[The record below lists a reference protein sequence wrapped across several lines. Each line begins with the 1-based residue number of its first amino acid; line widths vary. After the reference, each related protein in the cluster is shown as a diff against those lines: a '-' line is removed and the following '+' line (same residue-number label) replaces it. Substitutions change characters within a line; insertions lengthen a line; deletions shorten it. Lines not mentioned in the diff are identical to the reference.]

1 MSVATMLQTPSRDST
16 STTSSFNPVSRQ
28 GTMNSQDGRSARQSK
43 RYSVTALYLSMSANE
58 KDSDIDDDLAKA
70 QKILRDLK
78 SKISSQSKKNFV
90 LEKDVRYL
98 DSRIALL
105 IQNRMALEEQ
115 NEVASHLEE
124 AAELQEGFFP
134 NDEKTQKYGNLL
146 FLLQSEPRH
155 IAHLCRLVTMAE
167 IDSLLQTVM
176 FTIYG
181 NQYESREEHLLLTMF
196 QSVLTYQFDHTP
208 EYSSLLRAN
217 TPVSRMMTTY
227 TRRGPGQS
235 FLKQILAKPID
246 DLIKYKDLDLEINPL
261 KVYESLRTRY
271 EEDHGTEPE
280 HLPRGVTA
288 EQAAENPRVQ
298 ELIEERAEKLSGIA
312 KKFLTT
318 IIAGLAEA
326 PYGIRWICKQ
336 IRSLTKRKY
345 PEATNQAVCTLIG
358 GFFFLRF
365 INPAIVTPK
374 SYMLI
379 DGTPAENPRRT
390 LTYIAKMLQN
400 LANKPSYAKEPYM
413 AKLQPFIEENK
424 DDVNKF
430 LLDLCEV
437 QDFYESLEMDN
448 YVALSKKDLE
458 LQITL
463 NEVYATHALLEKHNS
478 ELVQHLDSTTS
489 RPLADLRQAKDEH
502 SHLHL
507 LLQELGPAPAQLPR
521 KENRTINLPLYSK
534 WETALDDLTAAL
546 DITQEE
552 VYFMEAKSTF
562 VQIMRSLPQKDAV
575 TRRPLRLDKVAEA
588 AATLRKDALMVPKGI
603 RAMELLSQLQE
614 LNVIDKSDGFSMLR
628 DEVEQELVH
637 LGSLKEKVVDETKK
651 LDEVFR
657 TIRDHNSYLVT
668 QLDTY
673 KSYLHNV
680 RSQSEGKVRKQQK
693 HQILGPYKFTHHQLE
708 KEGVI
713 QKSNVPDNRRANI
726 YFNFTSPL
734 PGTFVISLHYKG
746 VLHDLQRRNRG
757 LLELDLKLDD
767 LLEMQKDNQEDLDL
781 EYVQF
786 NVPKVLALLNK
797 RFARKKGW

>member
-1 MSVATMLQTPSRDST
+1 MSSMD
-16 STTSSFNPVSRQ
+16 
-28 GTMNSQDGRSARQSK
+28 GSQSVRQSK
-43 RYSVTALYLSMSANE
+43 RYSVTALYLSMSAKE
-58 KDSDIDDDLAKA
+58 KDLEIGDDLARA
-70 QKILRDLK
+70 QKILRELK

-105 IQNRMALEEQ
+105 IQNRMALEER
-115 NEVASHLEE
+115 EEMASHMDEGVE
-124 AAELQEGFFP
+124 IQEGFFP

-235 FLKQILAKPID
+235 YLKVVLAERINALV
-246 DLIKYKDLDLEINPL
+246 DLKDLDLEINPL
-261 KVYESLRTRY
+261 KVYEKMVTDI
-271 EEDHGTEPE
+271 EITEGR
-280 HLPRGVTA
+280 LPPNLPKSVTA
-288 EQAAENPRVQ
+288 EQAAENRTVQQIIEPRVKM
-298 ELIEERAEKLSGIA
+298 LMDIGNSL
-312 KKFLTT
+312 LDT
-318 IIAGLAEA
+318 IITGLEET

-336 IRSLTKRKY
+336 IRSLSKRKY
-345 PEATNQAVCTLIG
+345 PDAQDHTICTLIG

-365 INPAIVTPK
+365 INPAIVTPR

-379 DGTPAENPRRT
+379 DANPGENARRT

-413 AKLQPFIEENK
+413 VKLQPFINRNK
-424 DDVNKF
+424 ERINKF
-430 LLDLCEV
+430 MLDLCEV

-448 YVALSKKDLE
+448 YVALSKRDLE
-458 LQITL
+458 LSITL
-463 NEVYATHALLEKHNS
+463 NEIYATHSLLERHN
-478 ELVQHLDSTTS
+478 ETLS
-489 RPLADLRQAKDEH
+489 RDEH
-502 SHLHL
+502 SHLSQ
-507 LLQELGPAPAQLPR
+507 LLQDLGPAPAQLPR
-521 KENRTINLPLYSK
+521 KENRTINLPLFSK
-534 WETALDDLTAAL
+534 WETPLDDLTAAL

-552 VYFMEAKSTF
+552 IFFMEAKSTF
-562 VQIMRSLPQKDAV
+562 VMVMRSLPQGTSV
-575 TRRPLRLDKVAEA
+575 TRRPLRLDKIAEA
-588 AATLRKDALMVPKGI
+588 AATMKNDSVMVKKGI
-603 RAMELLSQLQE
+603 RAIELLTQLQE
-614 LNVIDKSDGFSMLR
+614 MGVVAKEDGYALLR

-637 LGSLKEKVVDETKK
+637 LGSMKDKVVDESRK
-651 LDEVFR
+651 LEEVFK
-657 TIRDHNSYLVT
+657 TIRDHNVYLVG
-668 QLDTY
+668 QLETY

-680 RSQSEGKVRKQQK
+680 RSQAEGKSRKQTKQ
-693 HQILGPYKFTHHQLE
+693 QILGPYKFTHQQLE

-713 QKSNVPDNRRANI
+713 QKSNVPENRRANI
-726 YFNFTSPL
+726 FFNFTSPL

-746 VLHDLQRRNRG
+746 RNRG

-786 NVPKVLALLNK
+786 NVTKVLNLLNK

>member
-1 MSVATMLQTPSRDST
+1 MLQPASRASRA
-16 STTSSFNPVSRQ
+16 STTSSNSSFQPVSR
-28 GTMNSQDGRSARQSK
+28 TNTISSHDTRSVRQSK
-43 RYSVTALYLSMSANE
+43 RMSMTTLYLSMSAKE
-58 KDSDIDDDLAKA
+58 KDLEISDDLARA
-70 QKILRDLK
+70 QRTLRDLK
-78 SKISSQSKKNFV
+78 SKISTQSKKNFV

-115 NEVASHLEE
+115 NEVASRLED
-124 AAELQEGFFP
+124 ASDLQEGFFP
-134 NDEKTQKYGNLL
+134 NDDKTQKYGNLL

-196 QSVLTYQFDHTP
+196 QSVLTYQFDNTP
-208 EYSSLLRAN
+208 EYSSLLRQN

-227 TRRGPGQS
+227 TRRGPGQAY
-235 FLKQILAKPID
+235 LKQVLAQQINS
-246 DLIKYKDLDLEINPL
+246 LIELNDVDLEINPL
-261 KVYESLRTRY
+261 KVYESMVQQIEAST
-271 EEDHGTEPE
+271 GS
-280 HLPRGVTA
+280 LPSYLQKSVTA
-288 EQAAENPRVQ
+288 EVAAENEQVQKIIAPR
-298 ELIEERAEKLSGIA
+298 LKMLTDIA
-312 KKFLTT
+312 NTFLET
-318 IIAGLAEA
+318 IIEGLEET

-336 IRSLTKRKY
+336 IRSLSRRKY
-345 PEATNQAVCTLIG
+345 PDAQDQTICTLIG

-365 INPAIVTPK
+365 INPAIVTPR

-379 DGTPAENPRRT
+379 DATPSDKPRRT
-390 LTYIAKMLQN
+390 LTLIAKMLQN

-413 AKLQPFIEENK
+413 ASLQPFIHENK
-424 DDVNKF
+424 ERVNKF

-448 YVALSKKDLE
+448 YVALSKRDLE

-463 NEVYATHALLEKHNS
+463 NEVYATHALLEKH
-478 ELVQHLDSTTS
+478 TS
-489 RPLADLRQAKDEH
+489 ALASQDQH
-502 SHLHL
+502 SHLSV

-521 KENRTINLPLYSK
+521 KENRTINLPLFSK
-534 WETALDDLTAAL
+534 WEAALDDLTSAL

-552 VYFMEAKSTF
+552 IYFMEAKSTF
-562 VQIMRSLPQKDAV
+562 VQIMRSLPHNTSV
-575 TRRPLRLDKVAEA
+575 TRRPLRLDRIAEA
-588 AATLRKDALMVPKGI
+588 AATLKNDAVMVRKGI
-603 RAMELLSQLQE
+603 RTMELLSQLQE
-614 LNVIDKSDGFSMLR
+614 LGVIDRSDEFSLLR

-637 LGSLKEKVVDETKK
+637 LGSLKEKVLEESRK
-651 LDEVFR
+651 LEEVSR
-657 TIRDHNSYLVT
+657 TIRDHNTYLVG
-668 QLDTY
+668 QLETY

-680 RSQSEGKVRKQQK
+680 RSQSEGKQRKQQK
-693 HQILGPYKFTHHQLE
+693 HQELGPYKFTHQQLE

-713 QKSNVPDNRRANI
+713 RKSNVPENRRANI
-726 YFNFTSPL
+726 YFMFKSPL

-746 VLHDLQRRNRG
+746 RARG

-767 LLEMQKDNQEDLDL
+767 LLEMQKDSQEDLDL

-786 NVPKVLALLNK
+786 NVSRVLSLLNK

>member
-1 MSVATMLQTPSRDST
+1 MSSV
-16 STTSSFNPVSRQ
+16 
-28 GTMNSQDGRSARQSK
+28 DGRSARQSK

-58 KDSDIDDDLAKA
+58 RDMEIEDDLAKA

-78 SKISSQSKKNFV
+78 TKISAQSKKNFV

-115 NEVASHLEE
+115 NEVASHLDD
-124 AAELQEGFFP
+124 AADVQEGFFP

-196 QSVLTYQFDHTP
+196 QSVLTWQFDNTP

-235 FLKQILAKPID
+235 YLKVVLAERINS
-246 DLIKYKDLDLEINPL
+246 LIELRDLDLEINPL
-261 KVYESLRTRY
+261 KVYERMIAQI
-271 EEDHGTEPE
+271 EEDTSTLPAT
-280 HLPRGVTA
+280 LPRGVTA
-288 EQAAENPRVQ
+288 EQAGENEQVQAIIEPR
-298 ELIEERAEKLSGIA
+298 LTKLMEIA
-312 KKFLTT
+312 NLFLST
-318 IIAGLAEA
+318 IIENLEET

-336 IRSLTKRKY
+336 IRSLSRRKY
-345 PEATNQAVCTLIG
+345 PDAQDQVICTLIG

-365 INPAIVTPK
+365 INPAIVTPR
-374 SYMLI
+374 SYMLV
-379 DGTPAENPRRT
+379 DGTPADYPRRT
-390 LTYIAKMLQN
+390 LTLIAKMLQN

-413 AKLQPFIEENK
+413 AKLQPFIHQNK
-424 DDVNKF
+424 ERVNRF
-430 LLDLCEV
+430 LNDLCEV
-437 QDFYESLEMDN
+437 QDFYESLELDN

-458 LQITL
+458 LSITL
-463 NEVYATHALLEKHNS
+463 NEVYATHALLEKHS
-478 ELVQHLDSTTS
+478 TEL
-489 RPLADLRQAKDEH
+489 AKDEN
-502 SHLHL
+502 SHLSV
-507 LLQELGPAPAQLPR
+507 LLQELGTAPAQLPR
-521 KENRTINLPLYSK
+521 KENRTINLPLFSK
-534 WETALDDLTAAL
+534 WETAIDDLTAAL

-552 VYFMEAKSTF
+552 VFFMEAKSTF
-562 VQIMRSLPQKDAV
+562 VQIMRSLPSNSAV
-575 TRRPLRLDKVAEA
+575 MRRPLRLEKVADA
-588 AATLRKDALMVPKGI
+588 AATLRNDAVMVRKGI
-603 RAMELLSQLQE
+603 RTMELLSQLQE
-614 LNVIDKSDGFSMLR
+614 LKVIDRADSFSLLR

-651 LDEVFR
+651 LDEVYR
-657 TIRDHNSYLVT
+657 TIRDHNGYLVG
-668 QLDTY
+668 QLETY

-680 RSQSEGKVRKQQK
+680 RSQSEGKQRKQQK
-693 HQILGPYKFTHHQLE
+693 HQVLGPYKFTHQQLE

-746 VLHDLQRRNRG
+746 RNRG

-797 RFARKKGW
+797 RFARKKAW

>member
-1 MSVATMLQTPSRDST
+1 MSVATMLQPASRTST
-16 STTSSFNPVSRQ
+16 SSSSSFQPMTRQ
-28 GTMNSQDGRSARQSK
+28 NTMSSHDTRSLRQSK
-43 RYSVTALYLSMSANE
+43 RMSMNALYMSMSA
-58 KDSDIDDDLAKA
+58 KDRDLEISDDLARA
-70 QKILRDLK
+70 QKFLQELK
-78 SKISSQSKKNFV
+78 TNISSQSKKNFV

-115 NEVASHLEE
+115 NEVASHLDEV
-124 AAELQEGFFP
+124 LDPQEGFFP
-134 NDEKTQKYGNLL
+134 NDDKTQKYGNLL

-155 IAHLCRLVTMAE
+155 IAHLCRLVSMSE

-196 QSVLTYQFDHTP
+196 QSVLTYQFDNTP
-208 EYSSLLRAN
+208 EYSSLLRQN

-235 FLKQILAKPID
+235 YLKQVLADQINS
-246 DLIKYKDLDLEINPL
+246 LIELRDVDLEINPL
-261 KVYESLRTRY
+261 KVYETMVKEIEEENGSLPDYLARS
-271 EEDHGTEPE
+271 
-280 HLPRGVTA
+280 VTA
-288 EQAAENPRVQ
+288 EAAAENKQVQAIIEPRLKMLT
-298 ELIEERAEKLSGIA
+298 ELAN
-312 KKFLTT
+312 KFLST
-318 IIAGLAEA
+318 IIDHVDEA

-336 IRSLTKRKY
+336 IRSLSRRKY
-345 PEATNQAVCTLIG
+345 PDAQDQTICTLIG

-365 INPAIVTPK
+365 INPAIVTPR

-379 DGTPAENPRRT
+379 ESTPTEKPRRT
-390 LTYIAKMLQN
+390 LTLIAKMLQN

-413 AKLQPFIEENK
+413 AKLQPFIEQNK
-424 DDVNKF
+424 ERVNKF
-430 LLDLCEV
+430 MLDLCEV

-448 YVALSKKDLE
+448 YIALSKRDLE

-463 NEVYATHALLEKHNS
+463 NEMYATHALLEKHN
-478 ELVQHLDSTTS
+478 VA
-489 RPLADLRQAKDEH
+489 LAQDQH
-502 SHLHL
+502 SHLHV
-507 LLQELGPAPAQLPR
+507 LLQELGAAPPQVPR
-521 KENRTINLPLYSK
+521 KENRTITVPLFSR
-534 WETALDDLTAAL
+534 WETTALDDLTSAL

-552 VYFMEAKSTF
+552 VFFMEAKSTF
-562 VQIMRSLPQKDAV
+562 VHILRSLPQDSPVA
-575 TRRPLRLDKVAEA
+575 RRPLRLYRIAEA
-588 AATLRKDALMVPKGI
+588 AATSKTGDAAMVKKGI
-603 RAMELLSQLQE
+603 RTMELLSQLQE
-614 LNVIDKSDGFSMLR
+614 MGVIDRSDDFSLLR

-637 LGSLKEKVVDETKK
+637 LGSLKEKVLEETKK
-651 LDEVFR
+651 LEEVFA
-657 TIRDHNSYLVT
+657 TIRDHNAYLVG
-668 QLDTY
+668 QLETY

-680 RSQSEGKVRKQQK
+680 RSQSEGKQRKQQK
-693 HQILGPYKFTHHQLE
+693 HQELGPYKFTHQQLE

-713 QKSNVPDNRRANI
+713 RKSNVPENRRANI
-726 YFNFTSPL
+726 YFMFKSPL

-746 VLHDLQRRNRG
+746 RARG

-786 NVPKVLALLNK
+786 NVSKVLALLNK

>member
-1 MSVATMLQTPSRDST
+1 MSSV
-16 STTSSFNPVSRQ
+16 
-28 GTMNSQDGRSARQSK
+28 DGRSARQSK

-58 KDSDIDDDLAKA
+58 RDMEIEDDLAKA
-70 QKILRDLK
+70 QKTLRDLK
-78 SKISSQSKKNFV
+78 TKISAQSKKNFV

-115 NEVASHLEE
+115 NEVANHLDD
-124 AAELQEGFFP
+124 AADVQEGSFP
-134 NDEKTQKYGNLL
+134 NDEKTQRYGNLL

-196 QSVLTYQFDHTP
+196 QSVLTWQFDNTP

-235 FLKQILAKPID
+235 YLKVVLAERINS
-246 DLIKYKDLDLEINPL
+246 LIELKDLDLEINPL
-261 KVYESLRTRY
+261 KVYERMIAQI
-271 EEDHGTEPE
+271 EEDTGS
-280 HLPRGVTA
+280 LPATLPKGVTA
-288 EQAAENPRVQ
+288 EQAAENEQVQAIIEPRLTMLV
-298 ELIEERAEKLSGIA
+298 EIA
-312 KKFLTT
+312 NSFLTT
-318 IIAGLAEA
+318 IIDNLEET

-336 IRSLTKRKY
+336 IRSLSRRKY
-345 PEATNQAVCTLIG
+345 PDAQDQVICTLIG

-365 INPAIVTPK
+365 INPAIVTPR
-374 SYMLI
+374 SYMLV
-379 DGTPAENPRRT
+379 DGTPAEYPRRT
-390 LTYIAKMLQN
+390 LTLIAKMLQN

-413 AKLQPFIEENK
+413 AKLQPFIHQNK
-424 DDVNKF
+424 ERANRF
-430 LLDLCEV
+430 LNDLCEV
-437 QDFYESLEMDN
+437 QDFYETLELDN

-458 LQITL
+458 LSITL
-463 NEVYATHALLEKHNS
+463 NEVYATHSLLEKHS
-478 ELVQHLDSTTS
+478 AEL
-489 RPLADLRQAKDEH
+489 AKDEN
-502 SHLHL
+502 SHLNV

-521 KENRTINLPLYSK
+521 KENKAISLPLFSK
-534 WETALDDLTAAL
+534 WETAIDDLTAAL

-552 VYFMEAKSTF
+552 VFFMEAKSTF
-562 VQIMRSLPQKDAV
+562 VQIMRSLPSNSV
-575 TRRPLRLDKVAEA
+575 VMRRPLRLEKVADA
-588 AATLRKDALMVPKGI
+588 AATLRNDAVMVRKGI

-614 LNVIDKSDGFSMLR
+614 LKVIDRADSFSLLR

-637 LGSLKEKVVDETKK
+637 LGSLKEKVIDETKK
-651 LDEVFR
+651 LDEVYR
-657 TIRDHNSYLVT
+657 TIRDHNGYLVG
-668 QLDTY
+668 QLETY

-680 RSQSEGKVRKQQK
+680 RSQSEGKQRKQQK
-693 HQILGPYKFTHHQLE
+693 HQVLGPYKFTHQQLE

-746 VLHDLQRRNRG
+746 RNRG

-767 LLEMQKDNQEDLDL
+767 LLEMQKENQEDLDL

>member
-1 MSVATMLQTPSRDST
+1 MSSH
-16 STTSSFNPVSRQ
+16 
-28 GTMNSQDGRSARQSK
+28 DGARSVRQSK
-43 RYSVTALYLSMSANE
+43 RYSVTALYLSMSAKE
-58 KDSDIDDDLAKA
+58 RDLEIEDDLARA
-70 QKILRDLK
+70 QKTLRDLK
-78 SKISSQSKKNFV
+78 ARISSQSKKNFV

-105 IQNRMALEEQ
+105 IQNRMVLEEQ
-115 NEVASHLEE
+115 QDVANHLDD
-124 AAELQEGFFP
+124 ATDLQEGFFP

-196 QSVLTYQFDHTP
+196 QSVLTYQFDNTP

-235 FLKQILAKPID
+235 YLKVVLAERINS
-246 DLIKYKDLDLEINPL
+246 LIELKDLDLEINPL
-261 KVYESLRTRY
+261 KVYERMIVEA
-271 EEDHGTEPE
+271 EEKGGTLPP
-280 HLPRGVTA
+280 HLPKGVTA
-288 EQAAENPRVQ
+288 EQAAENTIVQQTIAPRL
-298 ELIEERAEKLSGIA
+298 EMLMEIA
-312 KKFLTT
+312 NSFLTT
-318 IIAGLAEA
+318 IIEGLEET

-336 IRSLTKRKY
+336 IRSLSKRKY
-345 PEATNQAVCTLIG
+345 PDAQDHTICTLIG

-365 INPAIVTPK
+365 INPAIVTPR

-379 DGTPAENPRRT
+379 DATPAENPKRT
-390 LTYIAKMLQN
+390 LTYVAKMLQN

-413 AKLQPFIEENK
+413 AKLQPWIQQNK
-424 DDVNKF
+424 ERMNKF

-458 LQITL
+458 LSITL
-463 NEVYATHALLEKHNS
+463 NEVYATHSLLEKHS
-478 ELVQHLDSTTS
+478 AELG
-489 RPLADLRQAKDEH
+489 KDET
-502 SHLHL
+502 SHLNM
-507 LLQELGPAPAQLPR
+507 LLQELGQAPAQLPR
-521 KENRTINLPLYSK
+521 KENRAINLPLYSK
-534 WETALDDLTAAL
+534 WETPLDDLTAAL

-552 VYFMEAKSTF
+552 VFFMEAKSTF
-562 VQIMRSLPQKDAV
+562 VMIMRSLPSNTIV
-575 TRRPLRLDKVAEA
+575 TRRPLRLDRVAEA
-588 AATLRKDALMVPKGI
+588 AATTKNDSVMVRKGI
-603 RAMELLSQLQE
+603 RSMELLSQLQE
-614 LNVIDKSDGFSMLR
+614 LGIVNKDDNFALLR

-637 LGSLKEKVVDETKK
+637 LVSMKEKVIVETQK
-651 LDEVFR
+651 LEEVFR
-657 TIRDHNSYLVT
+657 TIRDHNSWLVG
-668 QLDTY
+668 QLETY

-680 RSQSEGKVRKQQK
+680 RSQSEGKTRKQQK
-693 HQILGPYKFTHHQLE
+693 QQILGPYKFTHQQLE

-713 QKSNVPDNRRANI
+713 SKSNVPENRRANI
-726 YFNFTSPL
+726 FFNFTSPMA
-734 PGTFVISLHYKG
+734 GTFVISLHYKG
-746 VLHDLQRRNRG
+746 RNRG

-786 NVPKVLALLNK
+786 DVSKVLLLLNK
-797 RFARKKGW
+797 RFARKRGW

>member
-1 MSVATMLQTPSRDST
+1 MSVATLLQTPSRTST
-16 STTSSFNPVSRQ
+16 SSSSSFIPVSRQ
-28 GTMNSQDGRSARQSK
+28 NTMSSHDGRSVRQSK
-43 RYSVTALYLSMSANE
+43 RYSVTALYMSMSANE
-58 KDSDIDDDLAKA
+58 RDLEISDDLAKA

-115 NEVASHLEE
+115 NEVASHLDD
-124 AAELQEGFFP
+124 AADIQEGFFP

-196 QSVLTYQFDHTP
+196 QSVLTYQFDNTP

-235 FLKQILAKPID
+235 YLKVVLAERINS
-246 DLIKYKDLDLEINPL
+246 LIEVKELDLEINPL
-261 KVYESLRTRY
+261 KVYERMIAQI
-271 EEDHGTEPE
+271 EEDTGS
-280 HLPRGVTA
+280 LPASLPKGVTA
-288 EQAAENPRVQ
+288 EQAAENAQVQAIIEPRLTMLM
-298 ELIEERAEKLSGIA
+298 EIA
-312 KKFLTT
+312 NLFLTT
-318 IIAGLAEA
+318 IIEGLEET

-336 IRSLTKRKY
+336 IRSLSKRKY
-345 PEATNQAVCTLIG
+345 PDAQDQIICTLIG

-365 INPAIVTPK
+365 INPAIVTPR

-379 DGTPAENPRRT
+379 DKTPAEHHRRT
-390 LTYIAKMLQN
+390 LTLIAKMLQN

-413 AKLQPFIEENK
+413 AKLQPFIHHNK
-424 DDVNKF
+424 ERVNKF
-430 LLDLCEV
+430 MLDLCEV
-437 QDFYESLEMDN
+437 QDFYETLEMDN

-458 LQITL
+458 LSITL
-463 NEVYATHALLEKHNS
+463 NEVYATHSLLEKHS
-478 ELVQHLDSTTS
+478 AEI
-489 RPLADLRQAKDEH
+489 AKDEN
-502 SHLHL
+502 SHLKL
-507 LLQELGPAPAQLPR
+507 LLQDLGPAPAQLPR
-521 KENRTINLPLYSK
+521 KENRAINLPLFSK
-534 WETALDDLTAAL
+534 WETAIDDLTAAL

-562 VQIMRSLPQKDAV
+562 VQIMRSLPQHSKV
-575 TRRPLRLDKVAEA
+575 MRRPLRLDNVAEA
-588 AATLRKDALMVPKGI
+588 AATRQHDAIMVRKGI

-614 LNVIDKSDGFSMLR
+614 LGVIDKSDYFGLLR

-637 LGSLKEKVVDETKK
+637 LGSLKEKVVEESKK

-657 TIRDHNSYLVT
+657 TIRDHNSYLVG
-668 QLDTY
+668 QLETY

-680 RSQSEGKVRKQQK
+680 RSQSEGKQRKQQK
-693 HQILGPYKFTHHQLE
+693 QQVLGPYKFTHQQLE

-746 VLHDLQRRNRG
+746 RNRG

>member
-1 MSVATMLQTPSRDST
+1 MSSA
-16 STTSSFNPVSRQ
+16 
-28 GTMNSQDGRSARQSK
+28 DGRSARQSK

-58 KDSDIDDDLAKA
+58 RDMEIEDDLAKA

-78 SKISSQSKKNFV
+78 MKISAQSKKNFV

-115 NEVASHLEE
+115 NEVANHLDD
-124 AAELQEGFFP
+124 AADVQEGFFP

-196 QSVLTYQFDHTP
+196 QSVLTWQFDNTP

-235 FLKQILAKPID
+235 YLKVVLSERINS
-246 DLIKYKDLDLEINPL
+246 LIELRDLDLEINPL
-261 KVYESLRTRY
+261 KVYERMIAQI
-271 EEDHGTEPE
+271 EEDTGSLPAS
-280 HLPRGVTA
+280 LPRGVTA
-288 EQAAENPRVQ
+288 EQAADNEQVQAIIEPRLTMLV
-298 ELIEERAEKLSGIA
+298 EIA
-312 KKFLTT
+312 NSFLTT
-318 IIAGLAEA
+318 IIDNLEET

-336 IRSLTKRKY
+336 IRSLSRRKY
-345 PEATNQAVCTLIG
+345 PDAQDQVICTLIG

-365 INPAIVTPK
+365 INPAIVTPR
-374 SYMLI
+374 SYMLV
-379 DGTPAENPRRT
+379 DGTPADYPRRT
-390 LTYIAKMLQN
+390 LTLIAKMLQN

-413 AKLQPFIEENK
+413 AKLQPFIHQNK
-424 DDVNKF
+424 ERANQF
-430 LLDLCEV
+430 LNDLCEV
-437 QDFYESLEMDN
+437 QDFYETLELDN

-458 LQITL
+458 LSITL
-463 NEVYATHALLEKHNS
+463 NEVYATHALLEKHS
-478 ELVQHLDSTTS
+478 AEL
-489 RPLADLRQAKDEH
+489 AKDEN
-502 SHLHL
+502 SHLSV
-507 LLQELGPAPAQLPR
+507 LLQELGSAPAQLPR
-521 KENRTINLPLYSK
+521 KENRTINLPLFSK
-534 WETALDDLTAAL
+534 WETAIDDLTAAL

-552 VYFMEAKSTF
+552 VFFMEAKSTF
-562 VQIMRSLPQKDAV
+562 VQIMRSLPPNSSV
-575 TRRPLRLDKVAEA
+575 MRRPLRLEKVADA
-588 AATLRKDALMVPKGI
+588 AATLRNDAVMVRKGI

-614 LNVIDKSDGFSMLR
+614 LRVIDRADSFSLLR

-651 LDEVFR
+651 LDEVYR
-657 TIRDHNSYLVT
+657 TIRDHNGYLVG
-668 QLDTY
+668 QLETY

-680 RSQSEGKVRKQQK
+680 RSQSEGKQRKQQK
-693 HQILGPYKFTHHQLE
+693 HQVLGPYKFTHQQLE

-746 VLHDLQRRNRG
+746 RNRG

>member
-1 MSVATMLQTPSRDST
+1 MSIAMLQAPSRAST
-16 STTSSFNPVSRQ
+16 SSSSSFIPVSRQ
-28 GTMNSQDGRSARQSK
+28 NTMSSHDGSRSTRQSK
-43 RYSVTALYLSMSANE
+43 RYSVTALYLSMSAKE
-58 KDSDIDDDLAKA
+58 KDLEIEDELAKA
-70 QKILRDLK
+70 QKVLRELK
-78 SKISSQSKKNFV
+78 ARISSQSKKNFV

-124 AAELQEGFFP
+124 TELQEGFFP

-196 QSVLTYQFDHTP
+196 QSVLTYQFENTQD
-208 EYSSLLRAN
+208 YSSLLRAN

-235 FLKQILAKPID
+235 YLKMVLAERINS
-246 DLIKYKDLDLEINPL
+246 LIELRDLDLEINPL
-261 KVYESLRTRY
+261 KVYEKMIQ
-271 EEDHGTEPE
+271 EIEDSEGNLPA

-288 EQAAENPRVQ
+288 EQAAENETVQQIIAPRLTMLM
-298 ELIEERAEKLSGIA
+298 EIA
-312 KKFLTT
+312 NSFLTT
-318 IIAGLAEA
+318 IIDGLEET

-336 IRSLTKRKY
+336 IRSLSKRKY
-345 PEATNQAVCTLIG
+345 PDASDHTICTLIG

-365 INPAIVTPK
+365 INPAIVTPR

-379 DGTPAENPRRT
+379 DATPAENPKRT

-413 AKLQPFIEENK
+413 VKLQPFIQSNK
-424 DDVNKF
+424 ERINKF
-430 LLDLCEV
+430 MLDLCEV

-458 LQITL
+458 LSITL
-463 NEVYATHALLEKHNS
+463 NEVYATHALLDRHTA
-478 ELVQHLDSTTS
+478 ELT
-489 RPLADLRQAKDEH
+489 RDES
-502 SHLHL
+502 SHLGI

-521 KENRTINLPLYSK
+521 KENRAINLPLFSK
-534 WETALDDLTAAL
+534 WETPIDDLTAAL

-552 VYFMEAKSTF
+552 VFFMEAKSTM
-562 VQIMRSLPQKDAV
+562 VMILRSLPPNTSI
-575 TRRPLRLDKVAEA
+575 TRRPLRLERIAEA
-588 AATLRKDALMVPKGI
+588 AATTKNDSVMVKKGI
-603 RAMELLSQLQE
+603 RAMELLNQLQE
-614 LNVIDKSDGFSMLR
+614 GGVIDREDGFALLR
-628 DEVEQELVH
+628 DEIEQELVH
-637 LGSLKEKVVDETKK
+637 LGSMKDKVVEETRK
-651 LDEVFR
+651 LDEVYR
-657 TIRDHNSYLVT
+657 TIRDHNAYLVG
-668 QLDTY
+668 QLETY

-680 RSQSEGKVRKQQK
+680 RSQSEGKTRKQQK
-693 HQILGPYKFTHHQLE
+693 QQVLGPYKFTHQQLE

-713 QKSNVPDNRRANI
+713 QKSNVPENRRANI

-746 VLHDLQRRNRG
+746 RNRG

-767 LLEMQKDNQEDLDL
+767 LLEMQKDSQEDLDL

-786 NVPKVLALLNK
+786 NVSKVLNLLNK
-797 RFARKKGW
+797 RFARKNKGW

>member
-1 MSVATMLQTPSRDST
+1 MAVSMLHAPSRAST
-16 STTSSFNPVSRQ
+16 SSTTSSAAFVPVSRQ
-28 GTMNSQDGRSARQSK
+28 NTMSSHDGSRSVRQSK
-43 RYSVTALYLSMSANE
+43 RYSVTALYLSMSQN
-58 KDSDIDDDLAKA
+58 KDLEIEDDLARA
-70 QKILRDLK
+70 QKILRELK

-115 NEVASHLEE
+115 NEVANHLDE
-124 AAELQEGFFP
+124 AAELQEGCFP

-155 IAHLCRLVTMAE
+155 IAHLCRLVSMSE
-167 IDSLLQTVM
+167 IDALLQTVM

-196 QSVLTYQFDHTP
+196 QSVLTYQFDNTP
-208 EYSSLLRAN
+208 DYSSLLRAN

-235 FLKQILAKPID
+235 YLKVVLADSINS
-246 DLIKYKDLDLEINPL
+246 LIELKDLDLEINPL
-261 KVYESLRTRY
+261 KVYERMVSEIEEKQGSLP
-271 EEDHGTEPE
+271 PE
-280 HLPRGVTA
+280 LPKGVTA
-288 EQAAENPRVQ
+288 EQAAANPTVKAIIAPR
-298 ELIEERAEKLSGIA
+298 LTMLSEIA
-312 KKFLTT
+312 NNFLTT
-318 IIAGLAEA
+318 IINGLEET

-336 IRSLTKRKY
+336 IRSLSRRKY
-345 PEATNQAVCTLIG
+345 PDAQDQTICTLIG

-365 INPAIVTPK
+365 INPAIVTPR

-379 DGTPAENPRRT
+379 DNPPAENPKRT

-413 AKLQPFIEENK
+413 ASLQPFIQQNK
-424 DDVNKF
+424 DRMNKF

-458 LQITL
+458 LSITL
-463 NEVYATHALLEKHNS
+463 NEVYATHALLERHAA
-478 ELVQHLDSTTS
+478 EL
-489 RPLADLRQAKDEH
+489 AKDET
-502 SHLHL
+502 SHLNV
-507 LLQELGPAPAQLPR
+507 LLQELGPAPPQLPR
-521 KENRTINLPLYSK
+521 KENRAINLPLFSK
-534 WETALDDLTAAL
+534 WETPLDDLTAAL

-552 VYFMEAKSTF
+552 IYFMEAKSTF
-562 VQIMRSLPQKDAV
+562 VMMLRSLPSSSPI
-575 TRRPLRLDKVAEA
+575 TRRPLRLDRIAEA
-588 AATLRKDALMVPKGI
+588 AATTKNDSVMVKKGI
-603 RAMELLSQLQE
+603 RCMELLSQLQE
-614 LNVIDKSDGFSMLR
+614 LGVIDKEDGFALLR

-637 LGSLKEKVVDETKK
+637 LVSMKEKVIEESRK
-651 LDEVFR
+651 LEEVFK
-657 TIRDHNSYLVT
+657 TIRDHNSYLLS
-668 QLDTY
+668 QLETY

-680 RSQSEGKVRKQQK
+680 RSQSEGKTRKQQK
-693 HQILGPYKFTHHQLE
+693 HQVLGPYKFTHQQLE

-713 QKSNVPDNRRANI
+713 QKSNVPENRRANI

-746 VLHDLQRRNRG
+746 RNRG

-767 LLEMQKDNQEDLDL
+767 LLEMQKDGQEDLDL

-786 NVPKVLALLNK
+786 NVSKVLVLLNK

>member
-1 MSVATMLQTPSRDST
+1 MSVATMLQPASRTST
-16 STTSSFNPVSRQ
+16 SSSSSFQPMTRQ
-28 GTMNSQDGRSARQSK
+28 NTMSSHDTRSLRQSK
-43 RYSVTALYLSMSANE
+43 RMSMNALYMSMSA
-58 KDSDIDDDLAKA
+58 KDRDLEISDDLARA
-70 QKILRDLK
+70 QKFLQELK
-78 SKISSQSKKNFV
+78 TNISSQSKKNFV

-115 NEVASHLEE
+115 NEVASHLDEV
-124 AAELQEGFFP
+124 LDPQEGFFP
-134 NDEKTQKYGNLL
+134 NDDKTQKYGNLL

-155 IAHLCRLVTMAE
+155 IAHLCRLVSMSE

-196 QSVLTYQFDHTP
+196 QSVLTYQFDNTP
-208 EYSSLLRAN
+208 EYSSLLRQN

-235 FLKQILAKPID
+235 YLKQVLADQINS
-246 DLIKYKDLDLEINPL
+246 LIELRDVDLEINPL
-261 KVYESLRTRY
+261 KVYETMVKEIEEENGSLPDYLARS
-271 EEDHGTEPE
+271 
-280 HLPRGVTA
+280 VTA
-288 EQAAENPRVQ
+288 EAAAENKQVQAIIEPRLKMLT
-298 ELIEERAEKLSGIA
+298 ELAN
-312 KKFLTT
+312 KFLST
-318 IIAGLAEA
+318 IIDHVDEA

-336 IRSLTKRKY
+336 IRSLSRRKY
-345 PEATNQAVCTLIG
+345 PDAQDQTICTLIG

-365 INPAIVTPK
+365 INPAIVTPR

-379 DGTPAENPRRT
+379 ESTPTEKPRRT
-390 LTYIAKMLQN
+390 LTLIAKMLQN

-413 AKLQPFIEENK
+413 AKLQPFIEQNK
-424 DDVNKF
+424 ERVNKF
-430 LLDLCEV
+430 MLDLCEV

-448 YVALSKKDLE
+448 YIALSKRDLE

-463 NEVYATHALLEKHNS
+463 NEMYATHALLEKHN
-478 ELVQHLDSTTS
+478 VA
-489 RPLADLRQAKDEH
+489 LAQDQH
-502 SHLHL
+502 SHLHV
-507 LLQELGPAPAQLPR
+507 LLQELGAAPPQVPR
-521 KENRTINLPLYSK
+521 KENRTITVPLFSR
-534 WETALDDLTAAL
+534 WETTALDDLTSAL

-552 VYFMEAKSTF
+552 VFFMEAKSTF
-562 VQIMRSLPQKDAV
+562 VHILRSLPQDSPVA
-575 TRRPLRLDKVAEA
+575 RRPLRLYRIAEA
-588 AATLRKDALMVPKGI
+588 AATSKTGDAAMVKKGI
-603 RAMELLSQLQE
+603 RTMELLSQLQE
-614 LNVIDKSDGFSMLR
+614 MGVIDRSDDFSLLR

-637 LGSLKEKVVDETKK
+637 LGSLKEKVLEETKK
-651 LDEVFR
+651 LEEVFA
-657 TIRDHNSYLVT
+657 TIRDHNAYLVG
-668 QLDTY
+668 QLETY

-680 RSQSEGKVRKQQK
+680 RNQSEGKQRKQQK
-693 HQILGPYKFTHHQLE
+693 HQELGPYKFTHQQLE

-713 QKSNVPDNRRANI
+713 RKSNVPENRRANI
-726 YFNFTSPL
+726 YFMFKSPL

-746 VLHDLQRRNRG
+746 RARG

-786 NVPKVLALLNK
+786 NVSKVLALLNK

>member
-1 MSVATMLQTPSRDST
+1 MAVSMLHAPSRAST
-16 STTSSFNPVSRQ
+16 SSSSSFIPVSRQ
-28 GTMNSQDGRSARQSK
+28 NTMSSHDGSRSVRQSK
-43 RYSVTALYLSMSANE
+43 RYSVTALYLSMSA
-58 KDSDIDDDLAKA
+58 KDKELEIEDDLARA
-70 QKILRDLK
+70 QKILRELK
-78 SKISSQSKKNFV
+78 ARISSQSKKNFV

-115 NEVASHLEE
+115 NEVASHLDE

-134 NDEKTQKYGNLL
+134 NDDKTQKYGNLF
-146 FLLQSEPRH
+146 FLLQSEPKH
-155 IAHLCRLVTMAE
+155 IAHLCRLVSMAE
-167 IDSLLQTVM
+167 IDALLQTVM

-196 QSVLTYQFDHTP
+196 QSVLTYQFDNTP
-208 EYSSLLRAN
+208 DYSSLLRAN

-235 FLKQILAKPID
+235 YLKVVLQDSINS
-246 DLIKYKDLDLEINPL
+246 LIELKDLDLEINPL
-261 KVYESLRTRY
+261 KVYEKMVTEI
-271 EEDHGTEPE
+271 EEQQGT
-280 HLPRGVTA
+280 LPPNLPKGVTA
-288 EQAAENPRVQ
+288 EQAAENETVQQIIAPRLTMLM
-298 ELIEERAEKLSGIA
+298 EIA
-312 KKFLTT
+312 NNFLTT
-318 IIAGLAEA
+318 IINGLEET

-336 IRSLTKRKY
+336 IRSLSRRKY
-345 PEATNQAVCTLIG
+345 PDAQDQTICTLIG

-365 INPAIVTPK
+365 INPAIVTPR

-379 DGTPAENPRRT
+379 DATPAENPKRT

-413 AKLQPFIEENK
+413 VKLQPFIHQNK
-424 DDVNKF
+424 ERINKF

-437 QDFYESLEMDN
+437 QDFYETLEMDN
-448 YVALSKKDLE
+448 YVALSKRDLE
-458 LQITL
+458 LSITL
-463 NEVYATHALLEKHNS
+463 NEVYATHALLDRHAT
-478 ELVQHLDSTTS
+478 EL
-489 RPLADLRQAKDEH
+489 AKDDS
-502 SHLHL
+502 SHLGVI
-507 LLQELGPAPAQLPR
+507 LQELGPAPAQLPR
-521 KENRTINLPLYSK
+521 KENRAINLPLFSK
-534 WETALDDLTAAL
+534 WETPIDDLTAAL

-552 VYFMEAKSTF
+552 IFFMEAKSTF
-562 VQIMRSLPQKDAV
+562 VMILRSLPPNSSI
-575 TRRPLRLDKVAEA
+575 TRRPLRLDRIAEA
-588 AATLRKDALMVPKGI
+588 AATTKNDSVMVKKGI
-603 RAMELLSQLQE
+603 RSMELLSQLQE
-614 LNVIDKSDGFSMLR
+614 LGVIDKEDGFSLLR

-637 LGSLKEKVVDETKK
+637 LGSMKEKVIEETRK
-651 LDEVFR
+651 LEEVFR
-657 TIRDHNSYLVT
+657 TIRDHNAYLVG
-668 QLDTY
+668 QLETY

-680 RSQSEGKVRKQQK
+680 RSQSEGKTRKQQK
-693 HQILGPYKFTHHQLE
+693 HQVLGPYKFTHQQLE

-713 QKSNVPDNRRANI
+713 QKSNVPENRRANI

-746 VLHDLQRRNRG
+746 RNRG

-786 NVPKVLALLNK
+786 NVSKVLILLNK

>member
-1 MSVATMLQTPSRDST
+1 MATIIPQVSRAST
-16 STTSSFNPVSRQ
+16 SSSSSFAPVSRQ
-28 GTMNSQDGRSARQSK
+28 NTVSSHDGRSARQSK
-43 RYSVTALYLSMSANE
+43 RYSTALYLSMSAKE
-58 KDSDIDDDLAKA
+58 KDLEIEDELARA
-70 QKILRDLK
+70 QKIQRDYK
-78 SKISSQSKKNFV
+78 HKISSQSKKNFV

-115 NEVASHLEE
+115 NEVASHLED

-155 IAHLCRLVTMAE
+155 IAHLCRLVTMTE

-196 QSVLTYQFDHTP
+196 QSVLTYQFDNTP

-235 FLKQILAKPID
+235 YLKVVLQDKINQLID
-246 DLIKYKDLDLEINPL
+246 LKDVDLEINPL
-261 KVYESLRTRY
+261 KVYGRMVEQIQEARG
-271 EEDHGTEPE
+271 DVPPD
-280 HLPRGVTA
+280 LPKGVTA
-288 EQAAENPRVQ
+288 EEAADNRQVQAIIAPR
-298 ELIEERAEKLSGIA
+298 LKKLMEIA
-312 KKFLTT
+312 TSFLET
-318 IIAGLAEA
+318 IIEGLDET

-336 IRSLTKRKY
+336 IRSLSKRKY
-345 PEATNQAVCTLIG
+345 PDAQDQTICTLIG

-365 INPAIVTPK
+365 INPAIVTPR

-379 DGTPAENPRRT
+379 DGTPADHPRRT
-390 LTYIAKMLQN
+390 LTLIAKMLQN

-413 AKLQPFIEENK
+413 AKLQPFIHKNK
-424 DDVNKF
+424 ESVNKF
-430 LLDLCEV
+430 MLDLCEV

-458 LQITL
+458 LTISL
-463 NEVYATHALLEKHNS
+463 NEVYATHSLLEKH
-478 ELVQHLDSTTS
+478 STA
-489 RPLADLRQAKDEH
+489 LARDND
-502 SHLHL
+502 SHLNHL
-507 LLQELGPAPAQLPR
+507 LHELGPAPAQLPR
-521 KENRTINLPLYSK
+521 KENRAINLPLFSK
-534 WETALDDLTAAL
+534 WETAVEDLTAAL

-552 VYFMEAKSTF
+552 VFFMEAKATF
-562 VQIMRSLPQKDAV
+562 VQIMRSLPQNSSV
-575 TRRPLRLDKVAEA
+575 LRRPLRLDRVAET
-588 AATLRKDALMVPKGI
+588 AATLKNNQIMVKKGI
-603 RAMELLSQLQE
+603 RSMELLSQLQE
-614 LNVIDKSDGFSMLR
+614 LGVVDKSDQFSLLR

-637 LGSLKEKVVDETKK
+637 LGSLKEKVTEETKK
-651 LDEVFR
+651 LEEVFR
-657 TIRDHNSYLVT
+657 TIHDHNSYLVG
-668 QLDTY
+668 QLETY

-680 RSQSEGKVRKQQK
+680 RSQSEGKTRKQQK
-693 HQILGPYKFTHHQLE
+693 QQILGPYKFTHQQLE

-726 YFNFTSPL
+726 FFNFTSPL

-746 VLHDLQRRNRG
+746 RNRG

-767 LLEMQKDNQEDLDL
+767 LLEMQKDNQEALDL

-797 RFARKKGW
+797 RFAGKKGW

>member
-1 MSVATMLQTPSRDST
+1 MSIAMLHAPSRAST
-16 STTSSFNPVSRQ
+16 SSSSSYIPVSRQ
-28 GTMNSQDGRSARQSK
+28 NTMSSHDGSRSMRQSK
-43 RYSVTALYLSMSANE
+43 RYSVTALYLSMSAKE
-58 KDSDIDDDLAKA
+58 KDLEIEDDLARA
-70 QKILRDLK
+70 QKNLRELK
-78 SKISSQSKKNFV
+78 SRISTQSKKNFV

-115 NEVASHLEE
+115 NEVASHLDES
-124 AAELQEGFFP
+124 AEIQEGFFP
-134 NDEKTQKYGNLL
+134 NDEQTQKYGNLL

-155 IAHLCRLVTMAE
+155 IAHLCRLVSMAE

-196 QSVLTYQFDHTP
+196 QSVLTYQFENTMDH
-208 EYSSLLRAN
+208 SSLLRAN

-235 FLKQILAKPID
+235 YLKVVLAERINS
-246 DLIKYKDLDLEINPL
+246 LIELKDLDLEINPL
-261 KVYESLRTRY
+261 KVYEKMIQ
-271 EEDHGTEPE
+271 EIEDSEGRLPA

-288 EQAAENPRVQ
+288 EQAAENETVQQIIAPRLTMLM
-298 ELIEERAEKLSGIA
+298 EIANSFLS
-312 KKFLTT
+312 T
-318 IIAGLAEA
+318 IIDGLEET

-336 IRSLTKRKY
+336 IRSLSKRKY
-345 PEATNQAVCTLIG
+345 PDASDATICTLIG

-365 INPAIVTPK
+365 INPAIVTPR

-379 DGTPAENPRRT
+379 DAIPAENPKRT

-413 AKLQPFIEENK
+413 IKLQPFLQQNK
-424 DDVNKF
+424 DRINKF
-430 LLDLCEV
+430 MLDLCEV

-448 YVALSKKDLE
+448 YVALSKRDLE
-458 LQITL
+458 LSITL
-463 NEVYATHALLEKHNS
+463 NEVYATHALLERH
-478 ELVQHLDSTTS
+478 
-489 RPLADLRQAKDEH
+489 ADALTRDEN
-502 SHLHL
+502 SHLAV
-507 LLQELGPAPAQLPR
+507 LLQELGSAPSQLPR
-521 KENRTINLPLYSK
+521 KENRTINLPLFSK
-534 WETALDDLTAAL
+534 WETPIDDLTSAL
-546 DITQEE
+546 DITQDE

-562 VQIMRSLPQKDAV
+562 VMILRSLPPN
-575 TRRPLRLDKVAEA
+575 TSIMRRPLRLDRIAEA
-588 AATLRKDALMVPKGI
+588 AATTKNDSVMVKKGI

-614 LNVIDKSDGFSMLR
+614 NGVIDKEDGFALLR

-637 LGSLKEKVVDETKK
+637 LGSLKDKVLDETRK
-651 LDEVFR
+651 LEQVLK
-657 TIRDHNSYLVT
+657 TIKDHNAYLVG
-668 QLDTY
+668 QLETY
-673 KSYLHNV
+673 KSYLQNV
-680 RSQSEGKVRKQQK
+680 RSQSEGKSKRQQK
-693 HQILGPYKFTHHQLE
+693 QTVLGPYKFTHQQLE

-713 QKSNVPDNRRANI
+713 QKSNVPENRRANI
-726 YFNFTSPL
+726 FFNFTSPL

-746 VLHDLQRRNRG
+746 RSRG

-786 NVPKVLALLNK
+786 NVTKVLNLLNK